1 MCPCQASTSG
11 VSMITVILNSDAEG
25 VSAVKGLFGRGL
37 IIDAQFKTEVSRTSY
52 DNNGLKV
59 IESES
64 EVQRLEIITSDER
77 VPFTLNILDGQLGN
91 KSDFVVSPL
100 TTGKKSYMKWVEKT
114 INSLAPLSA

>member
-1 MCPCQASTSG
+1 MCPCQSSTSG
-11 VSMITVILNSDAEG
+11 VSKITVILNSDAEG

-91 KSDFVVSPL
+91 KSDFVVSPF
-100 TTGKKSYMKWVEKT
+100 TTGKKSYMKWVERT